1 MQYTGTRHKRHTAQ
15 VSHWVSSVR
24 GPSLNMATPAMRSRP
39 GAAVRP
45 CEGHSSSWPGSPRIT
60 GPGTRQA
67 LAGLGPRPHSAD
79 LLTVSSSWWE
89 TTVQVFGGKGS
100 LFFPCGHTCPN
111 KAGGGALGASG
122 GHPDPST
129 AGLQGRGGQD
139 NSLTCATCLKLL
151 IKAPIPSV
159 KEGWARRGRRGKCH
173 HVKSWEA
180 GPGPGCQATFPL
192 TKRQRAKSPH

>member
-1 MQYTGTRHKRHTAQ
+1 MQYTGRRHKRHTAQ
-15 VSHWVSSVR
+15 VSHWASSVR

-60 GPGTRQA
+60 GPGTRPA

-111 KAGGGALGASG
+111 KAGGGGAWELVGATLTPPPQDCREEVGRTTASPVLPVLNYSLR
-122 GHPDPST
+122 HPF
-129 AGLQGRGGQD
+129 
-139 NSLTCATCLKLL
+139 LL
-151 IKAPIPSV
+151 SK
-159 KEGWARRGRRGKCH
+159 R
-173 HVKSWEA
+173 A
-180 GPGPGCQATFPL
+180 GPEGAGEGSATM
-192 TKRQRAKSPH
+192 